1 MARQTKIRPKRT
13 SRAGVRAVEA
23 VSDHRFPRHSH
34 DEFGIGLVT
43 AGAQRS
49 YSGRGEVEAV
59 TGDVI
64 TVTPGEVHDGA
75 PLGSRPRAWSMLYLE
90 PQVVA
95 EVIAGEEGSAGRY
108 LEFHG
113 PVLQR
118 PALAARFRRL
128 YGRITS
134 NRDWDDGLALAEALT
149 ALLAAAVRHRRA
161 DDRMADADVRR
172 AVSLMDDDP
181 ATPLTL
187 EDLACAAGLSR
198 YQVIRGVSRL
208 TGLTPHAY
216 LTQRRL
222 EQARR
227 LIQCGTPLAEA
238 ALASGFYDQSH
249 LNRTFRRRYGFTP
262 GSLASSG

>member
-1 MARQTKIRPKRT
+1 MSWRGRIRPRRT
-13 SRAGVRAVEA
+13 SLSGVRAVEA
-23 VSDHRFPRHSH
+23 ASDHHFPRHSH

-49 YSGRGEVEAV
+49 YSGRGQVEAV
-59 TGDVI
+59 AGDII

-75 PLGSRPRAWSMLYLE
+75 PLGAKPRTWSMLYLE
-90 PQVVA
+90 PQVVTG
-95 EVIAGEEGSAGRY
+95 VIAAEEESAGRL

-113 PVLQR
+113 PVLR
-118 PALAARFRRL
+118 SPELAARFRLL
-128 YGRITS
+128 YVRVTNIGD
-134 NRDWDDGLALAEALT
+134 RDDDLARSEALC
-149 ALLAAAVRHRRA
+149 ALLAVAVRHRRA
-161 DDRMADADVRR
+161 DDRMADARVRR
-172 AVSLMDDDP
+172 AISLMDDDP
-181 ATPLTL
+181 AVPLTL

-222 EQARR
+222 DRARR
-227 LIQCGTPLAEA
+227 LIQSGTPLADA

-262 GSLASSG
+262 GSLASLG

>member
-1 MARQTKIRPKRT
+1 MARQTTIRPKRT
-13 SRAGVRAVEA
+13 SLAGVRAVEA

-59 TGDVI
+59 AGDVI

-95 EVIAGEEGSAGRY
+95 EVIASEEGSADRH

-113 PVLQR
+113 PILHR
-118 PALAARFRRL
+118 PSLAMRFRQL
-128 YGRITS
+128 YGRITRA
-134 NRDWDDGLALAEALT
+134 NDWDDGLALSEALC

-161 DDRMADADVRR
+161 DDRMADANVRR
-172 AVSLMDDDP
+172 AISLMDDDP
-181 ATPLTL
+181 ATPLML
-187 EDLACAAGLSR
+187 EDLASAAGLSR

>member
-1 MARQTKIRPKRT
+1 
-13 SRAGVRAVEA
+13 
-23 VSDHRFPRHSH
+23 
-34 DEFGIGLVT
+34 
-43 AGAQRS
+43 
-49 YSGRGEVEAV
+49 
-59 TGDVI
+59 
-64 TVTPGEVHDGA
+64 
-75 PLGSRPRAWSMLYLE
+75 MLYLE

-95 EVIAGEEGSAGRY
+95 EVIAGEEGSAGRH
-108 LEFHG
+108 LEFHA

-118 PALAARFRRL
+118 PALAARFRQL

-134 NRDWDDGLALAEALT
+134 TSDWDDGLALSEALT
-149 ALLAAAVRHRRA
+149 ALLAAAIRHRHA
-161 DDRMADADVRR
+161 DDRMADADVRW
-172 AVSLMDDDP
+172 AVSLMDDNP
-181 ATPLTL
+181 ATPLSL

-249 LNRTFRRRYGFTP
+249 LNRMFRRRYGFTP

>member
-1 MARQTKIRPKRT
+1 MARQTKIRPKHT
-13 SRAGVRAVEA
+13 SLAGVRAVEA

-34 DEFGIGLVT
+34 DEYGIGLVT

-59 TGDVI
+59 AGDVI

-95 EVIAGEEGSAGRY
+95 EVIAGEEGSAGPH
-108 LEFHG
+108 LEFQG
-113 PVLQR
+113 PVLR
-118 PALAARFRRL
+118 YPALAARFRQL

-134 NRDWDDGLALAEALT
+134 TCDQGDDLGLSEALC

-161 DDRMADADVRR
+161 DNRMADADVRR

-181 ATPLTL
+181 TTPLTL

-198 YQVIRGVSRL
+198 YQVVRGSTLRPARKGLAGVQAAGRALHGALPRAAARL
-208 TGLTPHAY
+208 SQDP
-216 LTQRRL
+216 RL
-222 EQARR
+222 HR
-227 LIQCGTPLAEA
+227 LRA
-238 ALASGFYDQSH
+238 
-249 LNRTFRRRYGFTP
+249 
-262 GSLASSG
+262 